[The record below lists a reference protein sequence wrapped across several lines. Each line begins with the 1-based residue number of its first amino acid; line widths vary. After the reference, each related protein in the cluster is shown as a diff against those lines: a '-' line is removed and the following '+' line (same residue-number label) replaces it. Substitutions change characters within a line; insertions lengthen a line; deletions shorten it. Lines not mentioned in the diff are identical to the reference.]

1 MRDVMVG
8 YGDFKD
14 YKLIEVPD
22 SFLTELSQRFPLKS
36 DKHEESD
43 WKELF
48 ITVAVHEE
56 VERRRSGGIPQ
67 KRRPNKRQLA
77 EEIVMRGFHHLSKT
91 HHPDRNGDNETQK
104 LLTSARDFLQRE
116 CKGIEED
123 YDENTVLIKAP
134 FVSAEITDEDIPF

>member
-43 WKELF
+43 WKG
-48 ITVAVHEE
+48 TVHY
-56 VERRRSGGIPQ
+56 G
-67 KRRPNKRQLA
+67 L
-77 EEIVMRGFHHLSKT
+77 
-91 HHPDRNGDNETQK
+91 
-104 LLTSARDFLQRE
+104 
-116 CKGIEED
+116 
-123 YDENTVLIKAP
+123 VL
-134 FVSAEITDEDIPF
+134 